1 MDGPEQGE
9 HSTPSTSVLFQNR
22 DKTIVVLDIPRT
34 LEEAQGHTTADSQPQ
49 SEPLGRRI
57 LSVEPFYSPLATPEP
72 KDGSSAHWNQS
83 PASQIADLM
92 TSAAIQSALDDLS
105 TQYHGPY
112 CHPRLIAPEA
122 RSVPPGR
129 FIPKDSHFLC
139 GSIQETRQEFIE
151 TAPQFDVIVLDPPW
165 PNRSARRS
173 KKYTT
178 AANKADTHELL
189 SLLPVPSHLAPDG
202 LVAIWITNASSVLDL
217 MTSPTGILSSWGL
230 ELVTEWTWVKVTA
243 AGEPLYDVESQWR
256 KPWEKLLVAQ
266 RKGSKI
272 PSSLRP
278 KTIVAV
284 PDLHSRKP
292 NLRGLFQDIFGRHFT
307 GLEVFARNLTAGW
320 WSWGDEALHF
330 QDDQHWLT
338 PA

>member
-1 MDGPEQGE
+1 MDGPSKQQ
-9 HSTPSTSVLFQNR
+9 HSLLPSSVLFQNQ

-34 LEEAQGHTTADSQPQ
+34 LEEAQSYTAGGQL
-49 SEPLGRRI
+49 EPLERRI
-57 LSVEPFYSPLATPEP
+57 YSVEPFSSPFVTPEP
-72 KDGSSAHWNQS
+72 KDGSSAHWGQS

-92 TSAAIQSALDDLS
+92 TSAAVQSALQQLS
-105 TQYHGPY
+105 SQYHGPY
-112 CHPRLIAPEA
+112 CHARLTAPE
-122 RSVPPGR
+122 PPATTSGS
-129 FIPKDSHFLC
+129 FIPKDSHFLH
-139 GSIQETRQEFIE
+139 GSIQDMRQEFVD
-151 TAPQFDVIVLDPPW
+151 TAPKFDIIVLDPPW

-178 AANKADTHELL
+178 AVNKTEMLDLL
-189 SLLPVPSHLAPDG
+189 SLIPVSSHLATDG
-202 LVAIWITNASSVLDL
+202 LVAIWVTNASSVLDL

-243 AGEPLYDVESQWR
+243 AGEPLYPVDSQWR
-256 KPWEKLLVAQ
+256 KPWEKLLVAK
-266 RKGSKI
+266 RKGSRP

-278 KTIVAV
+278 TTIIAV

-292 NLRGLFQDIFGRHFT
+292 NLRGLFQDVLGRDLT

-320 WSWGDEALHF
+320 WSWGDEVLHF